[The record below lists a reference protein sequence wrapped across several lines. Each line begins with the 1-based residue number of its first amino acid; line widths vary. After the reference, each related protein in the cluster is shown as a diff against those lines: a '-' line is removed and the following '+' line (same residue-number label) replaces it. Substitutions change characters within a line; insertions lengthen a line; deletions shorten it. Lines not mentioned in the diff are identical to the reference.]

1 MPSESVS
8 ESSSESSSE
17 STAGTG
23 PSGRRE
29 TDAEQADRNW
39 NDLLQELRV
48 SQTGAQLIAGF
59 LLTLP
64 FQDRFKELDNFQ
76 VTVYLCLVVLATS
89 TIVLTLTPVAMHR
102 HLFGRQVKR
111 DLVRAAHR
119 ATQAVLTAIALL
131 VTGILLLVF
140 DVVLSRS
147 AALVTAGCA
156 LVATALL
163 LAVVPRVVR
172 RRAEG

>member
-1 MPSESVS
+1 M
-8 ESSSESSSE
+8 SSDSTSGSSP
-17 STAGTG
+17 GTDA
-23 PSGRRE
+23 SGRRE
-29 TDAEQADRNW
+29 TDAERSDRNW

-64 FQDRFKELDNFQ
+64 FQDRFKELDSFQ

-102 HLFGRQVKR
+102 HLFGKQVKD

-140 DVVLSRS
+140 DVVLSRP

-156 LVATALL
+156 LVATAFLL
-163 LAVVPRVVR
+163 VVVPRMVR

>member
-1 MPSESVS
+1 MST
-8 ESSSESSSE
+8 ESSPGSSSDSSAESSP
-17 STAGTG
+17 GT
-23 PSGRRE
+23 SGRRE
-29 TDAEQADRNW
+29 TDAERADRNW

-64 FQDRFKELDNFQ
+64 FQDRFKDLDNFQ

-89 TIVLTLTPVAMHR
+89 TIVLTLTPVSIHR
-102 HLFGRQVKR
+102 HLFGRQAKH

-119 ATQAVLTAIALL
+119 STQAVLTAIALL

-147 AALVTAGCA
+147 AALVMAACA
-156 LVATALL
+156 LVATTLL
-163 LAVVPRVVR
+163 LAVVPRAVR
-172 RRAEG
+172 RNAGD